1 MSNAA
6 QKGLMDFFSIAKV
19 CHEANRALCAG
30 LGDNSQL
37 PWEEAPQWQRDS
49 AVNGVRFNVENPDAP
64 ASASHD
70 SWLEEKRLA
79 GWKFGPV
86 KDADLKEHP
95 CYVPYEELPKEQ
107 QAKDHLF
114 KATVAALAPLLS

>member
-1 MSNAA
+1 MIIS
-6 QKGLMDFFSIAKV
+6 DVAKV
-19 CHEANRALCAG
+19 CHEANRALCSG
-30 LGDNSQL
+30 LDDNSQL
-37 PWEEAPQWQRDS
+37 PWEEAPAWQRDS
-49 AVNGVRFNVENPDAP
+49 AINGVEFNLANPKAP

-79 GWKFGPV
+79 GWKFGLV

-95 CYVPYEELPKEQ
+95 CFVPYEELPKEQ

-114 KATVAALAPLLS
+114 KAVVAALSPLL